1 MYAPELIDSL
11 EGENWLK
18 EIRKEALLTAQEV
31 KFPTGQQEKWRYSPI
46 HKLRLEDYELL
57 DRKPERPEIRNSE
70 IALPSS
76 NFVQINDGYLT
87 SRTESEEYDVL
98 HISQMGSPFEFKVGI
113 DFFSQLNL
121 ALSPD
126 PIVIKVARNTSV
138 QEPIYV
144 YHNLTVE
151 QAMTFPKLH
160 FEIESGSNV
169 SIVEIFQSDNLRCV
183 SIPETKIS
191 VGDGAN
197 VKYQQVQNIGQ
208 NVWQIGNLDVSVG
221 QQAMFDGATVGIG
234 GGYARME
241 SHCRLIGRGA
251 TGNLSAIYHGT
262 GGQVLDYRTY
272 QEHVGRDTQSN
283 LLFKGV
289 LDDQATSIYTG
300 LIRVHK
306 NASGTNAYQTNKTI
320 KLSEQTLAESVPN
333 LEIENNDV
341 KCSHASTVSPVDD
354 DQRFYLET
362 RGIPSEMVDK
372 LIVRG
377 FINEVVQKLP
387 ITEVNEWIL
396 NLLSDKQNLGNL

>member
-1 MYAPELIDSL
+1 M
-11 EGENWLK
+11 
-18 EIRKEALLTAQEV
+18 
-31 KFPTGQQEKWRYSPI
+31 
-46 HKLRLEDYELL
+46 
-57 DRKPERPEIRNSE
+57 
-70 IALPSS
+70 
-76 NFVQINDGYLT
+76 
-87 SRTESEEYDVL
+87 
-98 HISQMGSPFEFKVGI
+98 
-113 DFFSQLNL
+113 
-121 ALSPD
+121 
-126 PIVIKVARNTSV
+126 
-138 QEPIYV
+138 
-144 YHNLTVE
+144 
-151 QAMTFPKLH
+151 
-160 FEIESGSNV
+160 
-169 SIVEIFQSDNLRCV
+169 RCV

-251 TGNLSAIYHGT
+251 TGNLSAIYHGI
-262 GGQVLDYRTY
+262 GEQVLDYRTY